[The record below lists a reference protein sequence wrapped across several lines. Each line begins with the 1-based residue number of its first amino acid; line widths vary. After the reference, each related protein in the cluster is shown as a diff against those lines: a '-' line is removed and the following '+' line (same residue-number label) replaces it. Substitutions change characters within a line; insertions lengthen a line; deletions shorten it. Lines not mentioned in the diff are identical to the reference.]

1 MTSTGALSLEKIP
14 KRMVVIG
21 AGVIGLEMGSVY
33 QRIGTEVIVIGNTD
47 RICPSMDVELSNAF
61 KKSLDKQG
69 MKFIM
74 KSRVQGG
81 EPTANGVRV
90 DYTNTDG

>member
-1 MTSTGALSLEKIP
+1 
-14 KRMVVIG
+14 MVVIG

-33 QRIGTEVIVIGNTD
+33 QRIGTEVIVIGNTE
-47 RICPSMDVELSNAF
+47 RVCPSMDVELSNAF

-74 KSRVQGG
+74 KSRV
-81 EPTANGVRV
+81 
-90 DYTNTDG
+90 

>member
-1 MTSTGALSLEKIP
+1 
-14 KRMVVIG
+14 MVVIG

-61 KKSLDKQG
+61 KKALDKQG

-81 EPTANGVRV
+81 ETTANGVRV
-90 DYTNTDG
+90 DYTNLDG

>member
-1 MTSTGALSLEKIP
+1 
-14 KRMVVIG
+14 MVVIG

-47 RICPSMDVELSNAF
+47 RICPSMDVELSTAF

-81 EPTANGVRV
+81 ETTANGVRV
-90 DYTNTDG
+90 DYTNLDG